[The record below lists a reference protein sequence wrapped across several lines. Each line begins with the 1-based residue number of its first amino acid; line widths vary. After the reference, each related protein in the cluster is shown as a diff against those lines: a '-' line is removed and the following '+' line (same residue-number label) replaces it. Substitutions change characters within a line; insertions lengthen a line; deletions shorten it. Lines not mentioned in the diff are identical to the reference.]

1 MMRKMLM
8 FLLVIGLIAALLS
21 GCEDRNELEDLALV
35 MGIGIDKTEDQ
46 QIQVSLQFFLP
57 QGSGQSGG
65 SQTQSKGAGGA
76 NQSFIATE
84 SGETISDAVNKI
96 AKRMSRR
103 VYFSHNAVVIITKKM
118 AQHQLNQVIDYCQRT
133 REIRQRTLLFITD
146 ESMPKILSYQSVLE
160 KTSSI
165 SLMKG
170 EEKHLNL
177 IATIHDVLLMR
188 TRPNQPMAIPMIKI
202 RKDSYDPRRQ
212 VTKIVG
218 SELFANQKRVG
229 MMNAERTMGLLM
241 INGEYR
247 DNTFTFKPKGNRG
260 RLSMNIQDIQLRAV
274 PTINHGRWHLSIH
287 LSGKGILQENTT
299 ALNPL
304 NARDRRRI
312 EQQTEAY
319 LASLITKGFKQSQ
332 CVGSDVY
339 MTYEVFERSYPHEC
353 QRARAHW
360 ATVYPN
366 IHLSVHPQIQ
376 LMHSGA
382 SNS

>member
-1 MMRKMLM
+1 M
-8 FLLVIGLIAALLS
+8 VLS
-21 GCEDRNELEDLALV
+21 TEETSNLESR
-35 MGIGIDKTEDQ
+35 IKRTEFR
-46 QIQVSLQFFLP
+46 IKP
-57 QGSGQSGG
+57 
-65 SQTQSKGAGGA
+65 SK
-76 NQSFIATE
+76 IC
-84 SGETISDAVNKI
+84 IK
-96 AKRMSRR
+96 
-103 VYFSHNAVVIITKKM
+103 
-118 AQHQLNQVIDYCQRT
+118 
-133 REIRQRTLLFITD
+133 
-146 ESMPKILSYQSVLE
+146 LE
-160 KTSSI
+160 NGHT
-165 SLMKG
+165 
-170 EEKHLNL
+170 
-177 IATIHDVLLMR
+177 
-188 TRPNQPMAIPMIKI
+188 
-202 RKDSYDPRRQ
+202 
-212 VTKIVG
+212 
-218 SELFANQKRVG
+218 
-229 MMNAERTMGLLM
+229 
-241 INGEYR
+241 GEYR
-247 DNTFTFKPKGNRG
+247 DNTFTFKPTGNRG